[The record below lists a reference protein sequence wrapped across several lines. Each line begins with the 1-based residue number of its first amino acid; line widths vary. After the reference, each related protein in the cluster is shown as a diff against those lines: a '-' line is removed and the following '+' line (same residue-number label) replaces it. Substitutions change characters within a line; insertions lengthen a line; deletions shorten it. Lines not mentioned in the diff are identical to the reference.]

1 MMLTFHDIY
10 TEHSAH
16 VHRFALFLTHDSALA
31 DDLTSETF
39 VRAWSAA
46 ERMEQATMRSYLLT
60 ITRNL
65 HRDHLRRDAR
75 NTLLDEA
82 VPANNC
88 RIEEAIDARAELAR
102 VLNAAARLPPIDRA
116 VFFERVLEERS
127 YQEIARRNGLSVAAV
142 KVKVYRARL
151 KLMLAR

>member
-1 MMLTFHDIY
+1 MLTFHDIY
-10 TEHSAH
+10 IEHAPH

-39 VRAWSAA
+39 LRAWSAA
-46 ERMEQATMRSYLLT
+46 ERMERATMRSYLLT

-65 HRDHLRRDAR
+65 HRDHIRRDAR
-75 NTLLDEA
+75 NALLDEA
-82 VPANNC
+82 VPAVD
-88 RIEEAIDARAELAR
+88 RRVDEGIDARASLSR
-102 VLNAAARLPPIDRA
+102 VLKAAAGLSPIDRA
-116 VFFERVLEERS
+116 VFFERVLEERP
-127 YQEIARRNGLSVAAV
+127 YQEIAHRNGLSVAAV

>member
-1 MMLTFHDIY
+1 MLTFHDIY
-10 TEHSAH
+10 IEHAPH

-39 VRAWSAA
+39 LRAWSAA
-46 ERMEQATMRSYLLT
+46 ERMERATMRSYLLT

-65 HRDHLRRDAR
+65 HRDHIRRAER
-75 NTLLDEA
+75 NAPLDENL
-82 VPANNC
+82 PAEV
-88 RIEEAIDARAELAR
+88 RRVDEGIDARASLAR
-102 VLNAAARLPPIDRA
+102 VLEASAKLSPIDRA
-116 VFFERVLEERS
+116 VFFERVLEERP
-127 YQEIARRNGLSVAAV
+127 YQEIALRNSLSVAAV

>member
-1 MMLTFHDIY
+1 M
-10 TEHSAH
+10 
-16 VHRFALFLTHDSALA
+16 
-31 DDLTSETF
+31 
-39 VRAWSAA
+39 
-46 ERMEQATMRSYLLT
+46 
-60 ITRNL
+60 
-65 HRDHLRRDAR
+65 RRDAR

-88 RIEEAIDARAELAR
+88 RIEEEIDARAELAR